1 MRFNKSTAALI
12 VTTVLCLTACASS
25 RKATEV
31 SSRTTA
37 TRVDVRDTVREVV
50 LVEVHDTLLETNTIT
65 ITTNEVGDTLRLE
78 KVTDRTR
85 ARARA
90 QIRDNA
96 EKMTVERDSASVKQD
111 SVAVEDKKIGLSAST
126 DEKESWSTKTAR
138 LLKWTCAVIVALGAL
153 IIIIR
158 VCYHR

>member
-1 MRFNKSTAALI
+1 M
-12 VTTVLCLTACASS
+12 
-25 RKATEV
+25 
-31 SSRTTA
+31 
-37 TRVDVRDTVREVV
+37 
-50 LVEVHDTLLETNTIT
+50 LVAVHDTLQEVVTIT
-65 ITTNEVGDTLRLE
+65 IDRNEAGDTLRLE

-85 ARARA
+85 SRSRDA
-90 QIRDNA
+90 QQAIRSQR
-96 EKMTVERDSASVKQD
+96 TVERDSVSTQRD

-126 DEKESWSTKTAR
+126 DQKESWSTKTAR

>member
-1 MRFNKSTAALI
+1 MA
-12 VTTVLCLTACASS
+12 
-25 RKATEV
+25 
-31 SSRTTA
+31 
-37 TRVDVRDTVREVV
+37 
-50 LVEVHDTLLETNTIT
+50 VHDTLQEVVTIT
-65 ITTNEVGDTLRLE
+65 IDRNEAGDTLRLE

-85 ARARA
+85 SRSRDA
-90 QIRDNA
+90 QQAIRSQR
-96 EKMTVERDSASVKQD
+96 TVERDSVSTQRD

-126 DEKESWSTKTAR
+126 DEKESWRTKTAR

>member
-96 EKMTVERDSASVKQD
+96 ERMTVERDSASVKQD

-158 VCYHR
+158 VCYLR

>member
-1 MRFNKSTAALI
+1 MLL
-12 VTTVLCLTACASS
+12 VLCVTACSTS

-31 SSRTTA
+31 SSSVLTTDY
-37 TRVDVRDTVREVV
+37 TNLTDKHDSVTVIIRDTLREV
-50 LVEVHDTLLETNTIT
+50 TTIT
-65 ITTNEVGDTLRLE
+65 IRENEQGDTLRLE

-85 ARARA
+85 SRSRDA
-90 QIRDNA
+90 QQAIRSQR
-96 EKMTVERDSASVKQD
+96 TVKRDSVSTERD

>member
-1 MRFNKSTAALI
+1 M
-12 VTTVLCLTACASS
+12 
-25 RKATEV
+25 
-31 SSRTTA
+31 
-37 TRVDVRDTVREVV
+37 
-50 LVEVHDTLLETNTIT
+50 VEVHDTLLETNTIT

-96 EKMTVERDSASVKQD
+96 ERMTVERDSASVKQD

-126 DEKESWSTKTAR
+126 DEKEAWSTKTAR

>member
-1 MRFNKSTAALI
+1 M
-12 VTTVLCLTACASS
+12 
-25 RKATEV
+25 

>member
-50 LVEVHDTLLETNTIT
+50 LVEVHDTLLETSTIT

-96 EKMTVERDSASVKQD
+96 ERMTVERDSASVKQD

-126 DEKESWSTKTAR
+126 HKKESWSTKTAR

>member
-1 MRFNKSTAALI
+1 M
-12 VTTVLCLTACASS
+12 
-25 RKATEV
+25 

-96 EKMTVERDSASVKQD
+96 ERMTVERDSASVKQD

-126 DEKESWSTKTAR
+126 DEKESW
-138 LLKWTCAVIVALGAL
+138 IVALGAL

>member
-96 EKMTVERDSASVKQD
+96 ERMTVERDSASVKQD